1 MTITPSILGRV
12 TTNLQEKTIVHC
24 VVEKDLTLMKLKADL
39 GMSLDS
45 KSADKELK
53 AVTPEKSKSCVTA
66 FTKKL
71 VTTFQLSR
79 TRSGHISLK

>member
-1 MTITPSILGRV
+1 MLALISST
-12 TTNLQEKTIVHC
+12 
-24 VVEKDLTLMKLKADL
+24 DL

-53 AVTPEKSKSCVTA
+53 VVTLEKSKSCVTA

-71 VTTFQLSR
+71 EITFQLSR

>member
-1 MTITPSILGRV
+1 MTLA
-12 TTNLQEKTIVHC
+12 
-24 VVEKDLTLMKLKADL
+24 ADL

-53 AVTPEKSKSCVTA
+53 VVKPEKSKSCVTA

-71 VTTFQLSR
+71 KLPSSYQELEMVIQ
-79 TRSGHISLK
+79 